1 MDKIGLKRSFSEC
14 FNNQTGGPMEKQ
26 KIRREQLINE
36 RKSRLIEIQGELRPW
51 RQKDVQAQLQSRF
64 NYSVSLSY
72 IGAIERGERNPCLK
86 LCKLLSKLYGRPI
99 EELL

>member
-1 MDKIGLKRSFSEC
+1 MDNIGSKRSFSEC

-26 KIRREQLINE
+26 KIRRVQLINE
-36 RKSRLIEIQGELRPW
+36 RKSRSIEVRGQLRPW

-64 NYSVSLSY
+64 NYQVSLSY
-72 IGAIERGERNPCLK
+72 IGAIERGERDPCLE